1 MSRYLIPGS
10 PNDSFLA
17 PVACQS
23 GSAAAAALKT
33 DQEATQGGQETGIP
47 RERNPSPHLHPR
59 PSLCLC
65 WLTPLL
71 PSCPLPHASHAV
83 PTVPNVVIQP
93 SAAGPT
99 VLSPFSM
106 LIMCI
111 LSHILNLCYHQYT
124 VSSSLVFLSFFLWT
138 PTDFTKVFQDSWY
151 TQLLQ
156 RLLSFFDLFNY
167 FYKCF
172 KSMTYAANLRL
183 CILNNIF
190 YHCLSFE

>member
-1 MSRYLIPGS
+1 M
-10 PNDSFLA
+10 FLLFKFITTC
-17 PVACQS
+17 PT
-23 GSAAAAALKT
+23 LYFFF
-33 DQEATQGGQETGIP
+33 
-47 RERNPSPHLHPR
+47 NPL
-59 PSLCLC
+59 
-65 WLTPLL
+65 WLWK
-71 PSCPLPHASHAV
+71 S
-83 PTVPNVVIQP
+83 VVYIFQF
-93 SAAGPT
+93 ST
-99 VLSPFSM
+99 LWCNNVLSPFSM

-111 LSHILNLCYHQYT
+111 LSHILNLCYHQYI

-190 YHCLSFE
+190 YHCLSFEWQCQWIKNSKFKCFSFNTFRIITPFKRASNNAAKK